1 MVVGDKT
8 AAPLAAQQGDSSLS
22 TSKDIN
28 TESDT
33 AAGVAGATQGK
44 GISTANGTLL
54 AAGKAGK
61 GGKKGKKAPPPP
73 LSVAAGLAAT
83 ANHKLQLV
91 QSLLRMTKKERYIG
105 TVGSYK

>member
-8 AAPLAAQQGDSSLS
+8 AAPLAAQQGDSLS
-22 TSKDIN
+22 TSKNIN
-28 TESDT
+28 TELDT
-33 AAGVAGATQGK
+33 AAGVAGVTQGK
-44 GISTANGTLL
+44 GISTANGTVV

-61 GGKKGKKAPPPP
+61 RGKKGKKAPPPP

-91 QSLLRMTKKERYIG
+91 QSLLRMTRKERYIG
-105 TVGSYK
+105 TIGSYR